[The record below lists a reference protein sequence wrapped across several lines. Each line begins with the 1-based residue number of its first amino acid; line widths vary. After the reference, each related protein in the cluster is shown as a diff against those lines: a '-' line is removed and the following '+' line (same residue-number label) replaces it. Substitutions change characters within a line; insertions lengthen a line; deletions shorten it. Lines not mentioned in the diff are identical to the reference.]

1 MINNFF
7 SLKSFQKGRSSF
19 KRRTIE
25 IPKVVGIPAPTI
37 ISSGPAEA
45 IFTDIDDVTQNLSVS
60 FTNKG
65 NGSGRLILMRANQ
78 AEVSTPTNN
87 VIYQKYNFAQH
98 DFIFGGRGSGP
109 LVFWVGGRFASLV
122 MDFGDIQGLN
132 ITFKKEAGGFWAF
145 DVFEYNGDFAAGTAI
160 YNTTPLSFT
169 QNLPPPPVPTI
180 GASELSFT
188 NITNTSVTLNWV
200 SGNGTNTLI
209 IVRKDV
215 VIDAEPNTG
224 QFYSANPVFGSGAAL
239 GGGFVVFSF
248 KGNSVNVTNLE
259 AGANYHFTV
268 IEFNFLP
275 EAITYANSLKISANV
290 NTTI

>member
-19 KRRTIE
+19 KKRTIE
-25 IPKVVGIPAPTI
+25 IPKVVGISAPTI
-37 ISSGPAEA
+37 IPSGPAEA
-45 IFTDIDDVTQNLSVS
+45 IFTDIDDVTQNLSIS

-65 NGSGRLILMRANQ
+65 NGTGRLILMRAGQ
-78 AEVSTPTNN
+78 ASVKIPINN
-87 VIYQKYNFAQH
+87 VIRQKYTFDQH
-98 DFIFGGRGSGP
+98 DFIFTSRNNQD
-109 LVFWVGGRFASLV
+109 FWVGGRFASLV

-132 ITFKKEAGGFWAF
+132 ISFKKGSISNAAF

-180 GASELSFT
+180 GASELNFT

-209 IVRKDV
+209 VARKDV

-224 QFYSANPVFGSGAAL
+224 QFYSANPVFGSGTAL

-259 AGANYHFTV
+259 AGANYHFTA

>member
-7 SLKSFQKGRSSF
+7 SLKSLQKGRSSF

-25 IPKVVGIPAPTI
+25 IPKVVGISAPTI
-37 ISSGPAEA
+37 IPSGPAEA

-65 NGSGRLILMRANQ
+65 NGSGRLILMRADQ
-78 AEVSTPTNN
+78 ASVSTPTNN
-87 VIYQKYNFAQH
+87 VIYQKYTIAQH
-98 DFIFGGRGSGP
+98 DFIFTSRNNQA
-109 LVFWVGGRFASLV
+109 FWVGGRFASLV

-145 DVFEYNGDFAAGTAI
+145 DVFEYNGDFATGTAI

-200 SGNGTNTLI
+200 NGNGTNRLI
-209 IVRKDV
+209 IGRKDV
-215 VIDAEPNTG
+215 VIDAEPNNG
-224 QFYSANPVFGSGAAL
+224 QDRKS
-239 GGGFVVFSF
+239 VV
-248 KGNSVNVTNLE
+248 
-259 AGANYHFTV
+259 
-268 IEFNFLP
+268 
-275 EAITYANSLKISANV
+275 
-290 NTTI
+290 

>member
-19 KRRTIE
+19 KKRTIE
-25 IPKVVGIPAPTI
+25 IPKVVGISAPTI
-37 ISSGPAEA
+37 IPSGPAA
-45 IFTDIDDVTQNLSVS
+45 GIITDIDDVTQNLSVS

-65 NGSGRLILMRANQ
+65 NGTGRIIVLRPSHSP
-78 AEVSTPTNN
+78 VRTPTNN
-87 VIYQKYNFAQH
+87 FIYQKYNFAQH
-98 DFIFGGRGSGP
+98 DFIFNNRINLGH
-109 LVFWVGGRFASLV
+109 WVGVIRGSLV

-132 ITFKKEAGGFWAF
+132 TSFKKMPGGFWAF

-169 QNLPPPPVPTI
+169 QNLPPPPVPTV

-200 SGNGTNTLI
+200 NGNGTNRLI
-209 IVRKDV
+209 IGRKDV
-215 VIDAEPNTG
+215 AVEGVSSNIL
-224 QFYSANPVFGSGAAL
+224 YLANQAFGSGEAL
-239 GGGFVVFSF
+239 GGGFVVYNGTDNFA
-248 KGNSVNVTNLE
+248 NITNLE
-259 AGANYHFTV
+259 AGANYHFDV
-268 IEFNFLP
+268 IEFYFGP
-275 EAITYANSLKISANV
+275 EGTFYANSLKISANV

>member
-1 MINNFF
+1 VNKPPVIEPPIN
-7 SLKSFQKGRSSF
+7 
-19 KRRTIE
+19 
-25 IPKVVGIPAPTI
+25 IPISAPTI

-45 IFTDIDDVTQNLSVS
+45 IFTDIDATTLNLTIS

-65 NGSGRLILMRANQ
+65 NGSGRIIVLRPSH
-78 AEVSTPTNN
+78 AEVRIPTNN
-87 VIYQKYNFAQH
+87 FIYQKYTIAQH
-98 DFIFGGRGSGP
+98 DFIFTSRNSQP
-109 LVFWVGGRFASLV
+109 FWVGGIRRSLV

-132 ITFKKEAGGFWAF
+132 TSFKKVDGLNAAF
-145 DVFEYNGDFAAGTAI
+145 DVFEYNGDLAAGTAI

-200 SGNGTNTLI
+200 SGNGTNRI
-209 IVRKDV
+209 IIARKDIV
-215 VIDAEPNTG
+215 ANAEPNNG
-224 QFYSANPVFGSGAAL
+224 QLYMANSGFGSGEAL
-239 GGGFVVFSF
+239 GNGFVVYNGTDNFA
-248 KGNSVNVTNLE
+248 NITNLE